1 MCHTTEG
8 VCVCVCVR
16 ERDRIVKD
24 SVAAFAIFNIRHL
37 VRVTSL
43 TDAED
48 EGANDRTGGGGV
60 WGGGGVGGVRGRG
73 N

>member
-1 MCHTTEG
+1 MK
-8 VCVCVCVR
+8 V
-16 ERDRIVKD
+16 

-43 TDAED
+43 FDAED
-48 EGANDRTGGGGV
+48 EGANDRKGEGGGVCV
-60 WGGGGVGGVRGRG
+60 WGGGGGAKALKGGGC